1 MTDTTP
7 DLNAICDSCLTA
19 IAAGEGRIWTDRHVA
34 DKAARNALG
43 KDTGWMDD
51 DPRADATDALLT
63 GLTGTAWHTTHNE
76 CAPKMPS
83 WAYAI
88 PVERIN
94 TWTAFLHWTA
104 HLMDKPWLD
113 GTDWTEVIHR
123 AVNPAHAA
131 VSGLRPIRPQD
142 TDFRG
147 VGS

>member
-1 MTDTTP
+1 MSDTTP
-7 DLNAICDSCLTA
+7 DLHAICDSCLTA
-19 IAAGEGRIWTDRHVA
+19 ITDGEGHVWTDQHLADTVARHT
-34 DKAARNALG
+34 RG
-43 KDTGWMDD
+43 QDTSRTDD
-51 DPRADATDALLT
+51 ETLTDALLT
-63 GLTGTAWHTTHNE
+63 GQTGAAWHTTHNE
-76 CAPKMPS
+76 CAPTMPS

-94 TWTAFLHWTA
+94 TWPAFLHWTA
-104 HLMDKPWLD
+104 HLMDKPWFD